1 MVKSS
6 KVDKRFHNPST
17 HPSACPYLYASKTA
31 AKIILCGP
39 DGTKPYRRH
48 VWCQNGTI
56 NHTEGLYNTLVVGPC
71 IAAPAWPSCMRPQL
85 TRLTIPEIS
94 RTLLEFYFIIIY
106 FNNFK
111 LSTRVVLML
120 NQAIFYCFIV
130 GVCNVSTLCNGS
142 FGYLSVFLTHGQ
154 WRL

>member
-1 MVKSS
+1 M
-6 KVDKRFHNPST
+6 
-17 HPSACPYLYASKTA
+17 A

-48 VWCQNGTI
+48 ACYPDGTI
-56 NHTEGLYNTLVVGPC
+56 NHIGGLYNTPVACPC
-71 IAAPAWPSCMRPQL
+71 IAALAWPSCMRPQL
-85 TRLTIPEIS
+85 THLTMPNIS

-120 NQAIFYCFIV
+120 NQA
-130 GVCNVSTLCNGS
+130 SS
-142 FGYLSVFLTHGQ
+142 FFNCWGMQRVYVVQWIIWISLSVLNTWTMALVTFIKIS
-154 WRL
+154 

>member
-1 MVKSS
+1 MIKSKQIS
-6 KVDKRFHNPST
+6 ASIIHRHAHT
-17 HPSACPYLYASKTA
+17 SACPYLYASQMA

-39 DGTKPYRRH
+39 DGTKLKRQLACFP
-48 VWCQNGTI
+48 NGTI
-56 NHTEGLYNTLVVGPC
+56 NHTGGLYNTPVACPF

-120 NQAIFYCFIV
+120 NQAIFLF
-130 GVCNVSTLCNGS
+130 
-142 FGYLSVFLTHGQ
+142 F
-154 WRL
+154 